1 MICMTAIL
9 FNLTI
14 LIVWLSLLL
23 GVPVLGEL
31 TLRVL
36 DRRRRLSRWV
46 ERLSN
51 K

>member
-1 MICMTAIL
+1 MTDIL

-23 GVPVLGEL
+23 GALVLGEL
-31 TLRVL
+31 ALRVL